1 MNEKRISIRFDLDD
15 ETDREAWEYL
25 NAFSYGSR
33 QNTVKVAL
41 LKAKNGSYDKMEL
54 SVLIKQ
60 TIESALSGRVIAAP
74 AAEAK
79 HEIPNEV
86 MNFLDAL

>member
-15 ETDREAWEYL
+15 ETDREAWKYL
-25 NAFSYGSR
+25 NAFPYGSR

-41 LKAKNGSYDKMEL
+41 LKAKNGSYDKAEL
-54 SVLIKQ
+54 SALIKQ
-60 TIESALSGRVIAAP
+60 IIESTLSRRVIAAP
-74 AAEAK
+74 AAETTHA
-79 HEIPNEV
+79 IPNEV

>member
-15 ETDREAWEYL
+15 ETDREAWKYL
-25 NAFSYGSR
+25 NAFPYGSR

-41 LKAKNGSYDKMEL
+41 LKAESTL
-54 SVLIKQ
+54 SR
-60 TIESALSGRVIAAP
+60 SVIAAP
-74 AAEAK
+74 AAETTHA
-79 HEIPNEV
+79 IPNEV